1 MTMNR
6 LLLDRYQKQT
16 NECWYTRREG
26 MIRGPFS
33 AENISRHILLG
44 RIHLDDE
51 LSQDR
56 ENWVAAAQVTS
67 LLPAELSS
75 QSSWEDYER
84 LVTAHM
90 KVDERKGDRRYRRL
104 KNYHDT
110 NPERRTSPE
119 RRDGGANTLLNH
131 YLLSEVKPTCEERR
145 GSRHLRPLLLTMLL
159 ATLMFF
165 WLGPIQS

>member
-1 MTMNR
+1 MNR
-6 LLLDRYQKQT
+6 LLFDRYQKQS
-16 NECWYTRREG
+16 NECWYTRRNG
-26 MIRGPFS
+26 VIRGPFS
-33 AENISRHILLG
+33 AENVSRHILLG

-56 ENWVAAAQVTS
+56 ENWSAAGQLES
-67 LLPAELSS
+67 LLPPELAG
-75 QSSWEDYER
+75 QSNWEGYEQ
-84 LVTAHM
+84 LVKAHM
-90 KVDERKGDRRYRRL
+90 KVDERKGERRSRRL

-119 RRDGGANTLLNH
+119 RRDAGANTLLNH
-131 YLLSEVKPTCEERR
+131 YLLSEVKPTSEERR

-159 ATLMFF
+159 ATLMFY

>member
-1 MTMNR
+1 MNR
-6 LLLDRYQKQT
+6 LLATRNQKQSG
-16 NECWYTRREG
+16 ECWYTRREG
-26 MIRGPFS
+26 VIRGPFS
-33 AENISRHILLG
+33 EEDVSRYILLG
-44 RIHLDDE
+44 RIRLDDE

-56 ENWVAAAQVTS
+56 GNWVAAAQLTS

-90 KVDERKGDRRYRRL
+90 KVDERKGERRHRNL
-104 KNYHDT
+104 KHFHDT

-119 RRDGGANTLLNH
+119 RRDPGASNTLLSH
-131 YLLSEVKPTCEERR
+131 YLYVRMMSAHEKRPESLR
-145 GSRHLRPLLLTMLL
+145 LRPVLMMILL
-159 ATLMFF
+159 ATLMFA